1 MVAGVAGLTVRG
13 VGEGFGGFGG
23 FEVME
28 MMVLVL
34 MGWEEG

>member
-13 VGEGFGGFGG
+13 VGEGLGGFDAI
-23 FEVME
+23 EVME

-34 MGWEEG
+34 MGWKEG